1 MELPILTNELCKE
14 YLGSKINITDNH
26 LCAGHDEGKRD
37 GCTMDSGGGLT
48 TIKSGV
54 VKSRFSFANESVNH
68 TFSAVAFPFAFKGKI
83 CVRVHVRVHFLQ
95 R

>member
-1 MELPILTNELCKE
+1 MNKKYELWYFKSFSSKIGWGLDDFYGEPTEELHSVELPILTNELCKE

-48 TIKSGV
+48 TIKSGIV
-54 VKSRFSFANESVNH
+54 ESRFTE
-68 TFSAVAFPFAFKGKI
+68 
-83 CVRVHVRVHFLQ
+83 L
-95 R
+95 